1 MLQNLLGKSMED
13 ANNSDTSV
21 SSDDQKKNQTEEQQ
35 ETEPVLTLEEELEKA
50 KEKASEN
57 YDQMLRFQAEIENI
71 RKRTLKDIE
80 NASRGSIERVIME
93 LLPVLDSFDLGL
105 GLKTETIEQYKIFKE
120 GQVATLKLITSLLE
134 KLSIEIIDPVEM
146 KYDPEL
152 HEVISLQKD
161 GSIEPDYIIHVVQKG
176 YRLRDRLLRPAR
188 VIVSAAEQEDKSST

>member
-1 MLQNLLGKSMED
+1 LLRNLLGTSMED
-13 ANNSDTSV
+13 ANNSDASV
-21 SSDDQKKNQTEEQQ
+21 LSDDQKKNQTEEQQ
-35 ETEPVLTLEEELEKA
+35 ETKPILTLEEELEKE

-57 YDQMLRFQAEIENI
+57 YDQMLRLQAEIENI

-105 GLKTETIEQYKIFKE
+105 SLKTETIEQYKIFKE

-152 HEVISLQKD
+152 HEVISLQED
-161 GSIEPDYIIHVVQKG
+161 GSIEPGYIIQVVQKG

>member
-1 MLQNLLGKSMED
+1 MED
-13 ANNSDTSV
+13 ANNSDASV

-57 YDQMLRFQAEIENI
+57 YDQMLRLQAEIENI

-105 GLKTETIEQYKIFKE
+105 DLETETIEQYKIFKE

-134 KLSIEIIDPVEM
+134 KLSIEIIAPVEM

-152 HEVISLQKD
+152 HEVISLQED
-161 GSIEPDYIIHVVQKG
+161 GSVEPGYIIQVVQKG
-176 YRLRDRLLRPAR
+176 YRLRGRLLRPAR
-188 VIVSAAEQEDKSST
+188 VIVSAEEQENKSST

>member
-1 MLQNLLGKSMED
+1 MLRNLLGTSMED
-13 ANNSDTSV
+13 GNNSDASV
-21 SSDDQKKNQTEEQQ
+21 LSEDRKEKQTEEQQ
-35 ETEPVLTLEEELEKA
+35 ETKPILTLEEELENE

-57 YDQMLRFQAEIENI
+57 YDQMLRLQAEIENI

-105 GLKTETIEQYKIFKE
+105 SLKTETIEQYKIFKE

-152 HEVISLQKD
+152 HEVISLQED
-161 GSIEPDYIIHVVQKG
+161 GSIEPGYIIQVVQKG

>member
-1 MLQNLLGKSMED
+1 MLQNLLGKLMED
-13 ANNSDTSV
+13 DNNSDASV
-21 SSDDQKKNQTEEQQ
+21 SSEDQKKKQIEEQQ
-35 ETEPVLTLEEELEKA
+35 ETEPILTLEEELEKE
-50 KEKASEN
+50 KEKASEH

-105 GLKTETIEQYKIFKE
+105 SLKTENIEQYKIFKE

-134 KLSIEIIDPVEM
+134 KLSIEIIDPAEM

-152 HEVISLQKD
+152 HEVISLQED
-161 GSIEPDYIIHVVQKG
+161 DLAEPGYIIHVVQKG
-176 YRLRDRLLRPAR
+176 YRLRGRLLRPAR
-188 VIVSAAEQEDKSST
+188 VIVSAEEQENKSST

>member
-1 MLQNLLGKSMED
+1 MLLNLLGKSMED
-13 ANNSDTSV
+13 DNNSDVSV
-21 SSDDQKKNQTEEQQ
+21 SSEDQKEKQTEKQQ
-35 ETEPVLTLEEELEKA
+35 ETEPILTLEEELEKE

-57 YDQMLRFQAEIENI
+57 YDQMLRLQAEIENI

-105 GLKTETIEQYKIFKE
+105 SLKTETIEQYKIFKE

-152 HEVISLQKD
+152 HEVISLQED
-161 GSIEPDYIIHVVQKG
+161 GSTEPGYIIQVVQKG

>member
-1 MLQNLLGKSMED
+1 MED
-13 ANNSDTSV
+13 DNNSDASV
-21 SSDDQKKNQTEEQQ
+21 SSEDQKKKQIEEQQ
-35 ETEPVLTLEEELEKA
+35 ETEPILTLEEELEKE

-57 YDQMLRFQAEIENI
+57 YDQMLRLQAEIENI

-105 GLKTETIEQYKIFKE
+105 SLKTENIEQYKIFKE

-134 KLSIEIIDPVEM
+134 KLSIEIIDPAEM

-161 GSIEPDYIIHVVQKG
+161 DLAEPGYIIHVVQKG

-188 VIVSAAEQEDKSST
+188 VIVSTEKQENKSST

>member
-1 MLQNLLGKSMED
+1 MED
-13 ANNSDTSV
+13 ANNSDASV

-105 GLKTETIEQYKIFKE
+105 SLKTENIEQYKIFKE
-120 GQVATLKLITSLLE
+120 GQVATLKLITSLLK

-152 HEVISLQKD
+152 HEVISLQED
-161 GSIEPDYIIHVVQKG
+161 HSIQPGYIIQVVQKG
-176 YRLRDRLLRPAR
+176 YRLGDRLLRPAR
-188 VIVSAAEQEDKSST
+188 VIVSAQEQENKSST

>member
-1 MLQNLLGKSMED
+1 MED
-13 ANNSDTSV
+13 TNNSDASV

-35 ETEPVLTLEEELEKA
+35 ETKPILTLEEELEKA

-57 YDQMLRFQAEIENI
+57 YDQMLRLQAEIENI

-105 GLKTETIEQYKIFKE
+105 DLETETIEQYKIFKE

-146 KYDPEL
+146 KYDPQL
-152 HEVISLQKD
+152 HEVISLQED
-161 GSIEPDYIIHVVQKG
+161 GSVEPGYIIHVVQKG

-188 VIVSAAEQEDKSST
+188 VIVSSEEQENKSST

>member
-1 MLQNLLGKSMED
+1 MLLNLLGKSMED
-13 ANNSDTSV
+13 DNNSDASV
-21 SSDDQKKNQTEEQQ
+21 SSEDQKKKQTEKQQ
-35 ETEPVLTLEEELEKA
+35 ETEPILTLEEELEKE

-57 YDQMLRFQAEIENI
+57 YDQMLRLQAEIENI
-71 RKRTLKDIE
+71 RKRTLKDVE

-105 GLKTETIEQYKIFKE
+105 SLKTENIEQYKIFKE

-134 KLSIEIIDPVEM
+134 KLSIEIIDPAEM

-161 GSIEPDYIIHVVQKG
+161 DLAEPGYIIHVVQKG
-176 YRLRDRLLRPAR
+176 YRLRGRLLRPAR
-188 VIVSAAEQEDKSST
+188 VIVSAEEQENKSST

>member
-1 MLQNLLGKSMED
+1 MED
-13 ANNSDTSV
+13 GNNSDASV
-21 SSDDQKKNQTEEQQ
+21 LSEDRKKKQTEEQQ
-35 ETEPVLTLEEELEKA
+35 ETKPILTLEEELEKE

-57 YDQMLRFQAEIENI
+57 YDQMLRLQAEIENI

-105 GLKTETIEQYKIFKE
+105 SLKTETIEQYKIFKE

-152 HEVISLQKD
+152 HEVISLQED
-161 GSIEPDYIIHVVQKG
+161 GSIEPGYIIQVVQKG

>member
-1 MLQNLLGKSMED
+1 LLQNLLGKSMED

-105 GLKTETIEQYKIFKE
+105 GLKTETIRQYKIFKE
-120 GQVATLKLITSLLE
+120 GQVATLKLITSLFE

-152 HEVISLQKD
+152 HEVISLQED
-161 GSIEPDYIIHVVQKG
+161 GSVEPGYIIQVVQKG

>member
-152 HEVISLQKD
+152 HEVISLQED
-161 GSIEPDYIIHVVQKG
+161 ASVEPGYIIHVVQKG
-176 YRLRDRLLRPAR
+176 YRLKDRLLRPAR
-188 VIVSAAEQEDKSST
+188 VIVSVEEQENKSST